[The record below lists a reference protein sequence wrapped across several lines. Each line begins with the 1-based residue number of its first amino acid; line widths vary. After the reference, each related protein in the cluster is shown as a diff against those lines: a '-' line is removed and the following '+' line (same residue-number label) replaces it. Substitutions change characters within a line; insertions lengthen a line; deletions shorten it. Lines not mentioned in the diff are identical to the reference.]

1 MSKQVQITIDEM
13 NVKEFSFEAGDFIN
27 RLLMRKPEI
36 RLGSKGIDEIKSHPW
51 FEGFMWN
58 ELYYKNLIAPFVPE
72 YKDNFDKKYCEACDN
87 LGLDTIERYNDYV
100 NDPRYSH
107 IFINYTYYKQDP
119 GKDDSKS
126 NSSQMNKLYI
136 SNHTQNKNSNHEN
149 NRCQSALMLN
159 SLSPKMMKNPFI
171 HCNEKSQKKEISKL
185 NEDKDSGFYTRNQKN
200 FTRIKSNYHSLSD
213 FSLSPTNTV
222 KERTIDILYNN
233 YQKKK
238 GINSNQIIG
247 NKMPKQISYLNFKN
261 LSNKEEQFHNK
272 GGFTS
277 RNRNYYMNMNSSK
290 SKITLSHSTNT
301 RGDLSPKM
309 KSNSQIKRNT
319 PLSYRSKHKTN
330 SIANLEHNSKVY
342 YNQLFNNLNLISNH
356 SKGKNEIKRE
366 KNKSIHINP
375 YIPQKVL
382 MNKMISKSKKT
393 TNSFH
398 TTASTIS
405 RVVVQK

>member
-1 MSKQVQITIDEM
+1 
-13 NVKEFSFEAGDFIN
+13 
-27 RLLMRKPEI
+27 
-36 RLGSKGIDEIKSHPW
+36 
-51 FEGFMWN
+51 
-58 ELYYKNLIAPFVPE
+58 
-72 YKDNFDKKYCEACDN
+72 
-87 LGLDTIERYNDYV
+87 
-100 NDPRYSH
+100 
-107 IFINYTYYKQDP
+107 
-119 GKDDSKS
+119 
-126 NSSQMNKLYI
+126 
-136 SNHTQNKNSNHEN
+136 
-149 NRCQSALMLN
+149 
-159 SLSPKMMKNPFI
+159 
-171 HCNEKSQKKEISKL
+171 
-185 NEDKDSGFYTRNQKN
+185 
-200 FTRIKSNYHSLSD
+200 
-213 FSLSPTNTV
+213 
-222 KERTIDILYNN
+222 
-233 YQKKK
+233 
-238 GINSNQIIG
+238 
-247 NKMPKQISYLNFKN
+247 MPKQISYLNFKN

-290 SKITLSHSTNT
+290 SKITLSHSSNT
-301 RGDLSPKM
+301 RDLSPKM